1 MKDHHAHH
9 HGHGDCCHG
18 HKPAVA
24 AAQPVPENGKDI
36 IYTCPMHPQIRQKG
50 PGNCPI
56 CGMTLEPEN
65 AAQATDDSELRDMTR
80 RFRVAAVLSAPLAL
94 AVMFL
99 HLPGFPLPELAHSE
113 AYMWV
118 QLALAT
124 PVVLWAGW
132 PFFERGA
139 RSFLTLRFNMFTLIA
154 LGVGVAYGYSLF
166 ASFLPRLVAPNGGMP
181 DLYYEAASVIV
192 ALVLLGQVLELKAR
206 TQTSAAVRELLELAP
221 ETARIVH
228 ADGREED
235 VPLSQVKAGDLLLVK
250 PGGRVPVDGVVVSG
264 SASVDQSMM
273 TGESVPVECK
283 EGSKVVGGTILLSGS
298 LTMRAEKVGADT
310 LLSRIVEL
318 VAKAQRSRAPIQKL
332 VDTVSAW
339 FVPAVLVVAVVSAI
353 VWYAVGPEPA
363 FTNALLA
370 AVAVL
375 IIACPC
381 ALGLATPMSI
391 MVGTGRGA
399 KSGVLIRDAEALE
412 VLGKV
417 NTLLVD
423 KTGTLTLGRPKLAA
437 VQAMKGFSEDEVL
450 TLAAALEQN
459 SEHPMSSAV
468 VEGARA
474 KGLEIPKASGFR
486 SDSGKGIRGKVG
498 KRSLVLGNP
507 MLLEEEKID
516 ISPLAIQADDLRAEG
531 STVVFLGV
539 DGKLAGLL
547 AAADPIKEDAT
558 SSVAELKALG
568 INVVMVTGDNRT
580 TAQAVAGKLGITQ
593 VEADV
598 LPEHKNATVRK
609 YQEQGHI
616 VAMAGDGV
624 NDAPAL
630 AQAQV
635 GIAMGTGTDIAMES
649 AAVTLVKG
657 DVAGIVRGI
666 HLSRAT
672 MANIRQNLFLA
683 FIYNALSVPVAAG
696 VFYPLFGWTLSP
708 IIASAAMA
716 LSSVSVIGNAL
727 RLKSENV

>member
-437 VQAMKGFSEDEVL
+437 VQAVKGFSEGEVL

-474 KGLEIPKASGFR
+474 KGLEIPKASGFQ

-498 KRSLVLGNP
+498 KRSLILGNP

-516 ISPLAIQADDLRAEG
+516 ISPLTKQADDLRAEG

-547 AAADPIKEDAT
+547 AAADPIKEDAA
-558 SSVAELKALG
+558 SSVAALKALG
-568 INVVMVTGDNRT
+568 IDVVMVTGDNRT